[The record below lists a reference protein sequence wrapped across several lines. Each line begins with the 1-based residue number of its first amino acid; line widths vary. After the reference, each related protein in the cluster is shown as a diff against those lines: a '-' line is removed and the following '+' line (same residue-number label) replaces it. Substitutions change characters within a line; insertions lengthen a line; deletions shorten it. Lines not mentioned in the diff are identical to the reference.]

1 MSRGSTGRSKSDPL
15 GFTSVECV
23 AAQNRLVK
31 RVVLLLRFV
40 VCMGLFWILE
50 QPTSSILQDHPTFQR
65 NAKRLGKKQAFLWMR
80 CFGAA
85 TPKGTQ
91 LWGNAPWLKKTQRK
105 LRKSELLGD
114 ETLKVVKYTKK
125 ADGSK
130 SVSGDSGLKATQSY
144 PPLFGA
150 AICSYHKA
158 FLDKNVGSLA
168 SDTELSS
175 STSTNSSSDDSCI
188 ADILSDSE
196 FMKGLSSTSLVPK

>member
-1 MSRGSTGRSKSDPL
+1 MGRAGTTSEGFVLALNVLRRLLPKGLSWWAPPCGTWVYMSRGSTGRSKSDPL

-114 ETLKVVKYTKK
+114 ET
-125 ADGSK
+125 
-130 SVSGDSGLKATQSY
+130 
-144 PPLFGA
+144 
-150 AICSYHKA
+150 
-158 FLDKNVGSLA
+158 
-168 SDTELSS
+168 
-175 STSTNSSSDDSCI
+175 
-188 ADILSDSE
+188 
-196 FMKGLSSTSLVPK
+196 